1 MRMKIEKINDNK
13 IKVTISKDDLDERN
27 IDLSTL
33 NYNSPA
39 TQELFW
45 DMMEQAEIEYGF
57 NSSDSQLCIEA
68 TPDSTEGF
76 IITITRIDEDNDFE
90 SIQKYIKN
98 RFKKSDLR
106 AKRKNKKIWSSVLI
120 YSFSSFEDVL
130 ALANKIS
137 LIYSGESTLYRYK
150 NFYYLILTRYSFGS
164 TDTKAI
170 EAVMSEFGRRIT
182 NAAFYEGYLNEY
194 GTKIVEYNAFETIQS
209 YF

>member
-1 MRMKIEKINDNK
+1 MKIEKINDNK

-98 RFKKSDLR
+98 RFKKSDLK
-106 AKRKNKKIWSSVLI
+106 AKRKNKKVWSSVLI

-150 NFYYLILTRYSFGS
+150 KFYYLVLTRYSFGS
-164 TDTKAI
+164 TDTKTV
-170 EAVMSEFGRRIT
+170 EAVMSEFGRKIT

-194 GTKIVEYNAFETIQS
+194 GTKIVEYNAFETIKS

>member
-1 MRMKIEKINDNK
+1 MKIEKINDNK